1 MPSELP
7 RFTIRVSPDL
17 IKKMGY
23 IAEESGRSINK
34 EIEQLIKAHIA
45 AYEKKNGPINID

>member
-7 RFTIRVSPDL
+7 RFTIRVHPVL

-23 IAEESGRSINK
+23 IAEGNGRSINK

-45 AYEKKNGPINID
+45 NYEKKNGPIEQG

>member
-7 RFTIRVSPDL
+7 RFTVRVNPEL

-23 IAEESGRSINK
+23 IAEENGRSVNK

-45 AYEKKNGPINID
+45 AYEKKNGPIELV

>member
-7 RFTIRVSPDL
+7 RFTIRINPVL

-23 IAEESGRSINK
+23 IAEENGRSINK
-34 EIEQLIKAHIA
+34 EIEQLIKTHIGE
-45 AYEKKNGPINID
+45 YEKKNGPIKVD